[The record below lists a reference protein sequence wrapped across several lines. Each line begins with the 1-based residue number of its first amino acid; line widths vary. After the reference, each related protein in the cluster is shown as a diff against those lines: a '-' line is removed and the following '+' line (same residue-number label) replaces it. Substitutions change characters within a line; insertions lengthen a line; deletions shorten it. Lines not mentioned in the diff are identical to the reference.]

1 MSPYSRPP
9 TSREAY
15 AAGVESELAE
25 ERAQTLGRAG
35 RGVEQAMEA
44 LRAFDEAGGG
54 EGREVLLKKAA
65 DAFWRYSVQREAG
78 GFRDQREA
86 IQIYGITREILIR
99 MGAR

>member
-54 EGREVLLKKAA
+54 
-65 DAFWRYSVQREAG
+65 
-78 GFRDQREA
+78 
-86 IQIYGITREILIR
+86 
-99 MGAR
+99 